1 MYSGYFLGTLYLLTE
16 VLPIL
21 NTLSK
26 TFQKGELS
34 YAHIKGCTTYAKDQ
48 LNQLMKGPKKV
59 ELMQNLIADL
69 KDGSLSATTIEL
81 TQSDEWPLVNLKVK
95 YVTSLVQN
103 IDKRFSKCQDIFS
116 AFKVFH
122 PGLIPRYVL
131 LVLSTKK

>member
-21 NTLSK
+21 STLSK

-34 YAHIKGCTTYAKDQ
+34 YAHIKGCITYAKDQ
-48 LNQLMKGPKKV
+48 LNQLMEGPKKV

-103 IDKRFSKCQDIFS
+103 IDK
-116 AFKVFH
+116 
-122 PGLIPRYVL
+122 
-131 LVLSTKK
+131 